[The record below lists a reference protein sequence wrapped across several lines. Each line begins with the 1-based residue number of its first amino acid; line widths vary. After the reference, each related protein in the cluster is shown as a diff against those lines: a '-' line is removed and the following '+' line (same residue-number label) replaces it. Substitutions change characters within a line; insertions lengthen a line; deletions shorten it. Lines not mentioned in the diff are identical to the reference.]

1 MSEAVSLTDQLSA
14 QWLELAL
21 DEARAGRAEGGQPV
35 GSVLIS
41 PSGEVLGRGRN
52 RFLQTG
58 RILAHA
64 EVEAFEDAQL
74 RDSYLGCTTVTT
86 AEPCWYCTGLIR
98 HFEISRVIVGASANR
113 GRIEWLRSLG
123 RDVRL
128 LQDPE
133 CESYLGVAGG
143 GR

>member
-1 MSEAVSLTDQLSA
+1 MSEQISLTPELA
-14 QWLELAL
+14 TQWLELAL

-35 GSVLIS
+35 GSVLMS

-64 EVEAFEDAQL
+64 EVEAFEDADL
-74 RDSYLGCTTVTT
+74 RESYEGCTTVTT

-98 HFEISRVIVGASANR
+98 HFEISRVVVGASANR

-123 RDVRL
+123 REVHL

-133 CESYLGVAGG
+133 AESYLGVAGG